1 MDYNQDY
8 VNKWSTCSVSDFKNW
23 YYDVVNDFGEW
34 CLTEQNIYRIKAYY
48 DKHITVENQNIYQ
61 NTFLVHHM
69 VLATTATPPPD
80 S

>member
-34 CLTEQNIYRIKAYY
+34 CLTEQNIYKIKAYY
-48 DKHITVENQNIYQ
+48 DKYMTVEN
-61 NTFLVHHM
+61 
-69 VLATTATPPPD
+69 
-80 S
+80 